1 MADEKE
7 DAPDSPDVHFEPIV
21 SLPPVDINSL
31 EEDEEELLKL
41 RAKLFRYDS
50 SVEPPEWKERG
61 TGDCKILKH
70 IKKGTYRFLMRRD
83 KTLKICGNHY
93 VLPHMELKPNCGS
106 ARAWVWS
113 TPADFAD
120 EEAKPELLAIR
131 FANEENAK
139 KFKDKFDMAKGE
151 MSKRRSTSAVEND
164 SKDEEETKESGD
176 SESKKELEES
186 KEEKEVTDKLK
197 EMSVKEEKK
206 EDSSEKA
213 DDKDQAER

>member
-21 SLPPVDINSL
+21 SLPPVDIDSL

-50 SVEPPEWKERG
+50 SIEPPEWKERG

-70 IKKGTYRFLMRRD
+70 KRRGTCRFLMRRD

-120 EEAKPELLAIR
+120 EEARPELLAIR

-139 KFKDKFDMAKGE
+139 KFKEKFDHAKHE
-151 MSKRRSTSAVEND
+151 MSQRKPGSLEQKVSND
-164 SKDEEETKESGD
+164 EETKKESED
-176 SESKKELEES
+176 SEKKESDES
-186 KEEKEVTDKLK
+186 KDEKEVTDKLK